1 MTSNGVERRNMTMV
15 KVKTFSVI
23 RDVLGAEVVEIAV
36 GDPTTVSEVFNALLR
51 KYGEP
56 FREKIWDPETGEISP
71 FLMRLNDEM
80 ISSKYDMNKQI
91 KDGDEIAIIF
101 PVGGG

>member
-1 MTSNGVERRNMTMV
+1 MTRV

-36 GDPTTVSEVFNALLR
+36 DDPTTVGEVFHALLR

-56 FREKIWDPETGEISP
+56 FREKIWDPGTGEMAP
-71 FLMRLNDEM
+71 FLIKLNDEM
-80 ISSKYDMNKQI
+80 ISSKYDMNRQI
-91 KDGDEIAIIF
+91 KDGDEIAVIF

>member
-1 MTSNGVERRNMTMV
+1 VTKV

-23 RDVLGAEVVEIAV
+23 RDVLGAEVVEV
-36 GDPTTVSEVFNALLR
+36 VVDDPATVDGVFKTLVK
-51 KYGEP
+51 KYGQP
-56 FREKIWDPETGEISP
+56 FREKLWDTDTGQMAP

-80 ISSKYDMNKQI
+80 ISSTFDMNREVKE
-91 KDGDEIAIIF
+91 GDEIAVIF